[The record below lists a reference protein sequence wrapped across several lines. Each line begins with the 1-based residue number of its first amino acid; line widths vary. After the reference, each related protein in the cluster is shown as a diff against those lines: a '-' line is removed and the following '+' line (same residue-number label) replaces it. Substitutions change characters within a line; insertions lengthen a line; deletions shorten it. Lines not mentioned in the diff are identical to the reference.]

1 MAMNPPAKPIKAY
14 PAAPSVAAAASAIC
28 TSPWRSINLVASG
41 TAMMRTSI
49 GVASTMP
56 ISRASRPRACSQAG
70 K

>member
-1 MAMNPPAKPIKAY
+1 MKPLANPITAY
-14 PAAPSVAAAASAIC
+14 PAAPSVAAMASAIC

-41 TAMMRTSI
+41 TATMRMSI
-49 GVASTMP
+49 GAASTMP